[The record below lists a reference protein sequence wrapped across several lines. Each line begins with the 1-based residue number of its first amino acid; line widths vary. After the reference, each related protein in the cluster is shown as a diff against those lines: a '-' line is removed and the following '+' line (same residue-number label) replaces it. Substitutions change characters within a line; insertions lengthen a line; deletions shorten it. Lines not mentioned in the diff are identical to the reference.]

1 MLWYNS
7 GVIFQKG
14 IRMTSTADKT
24 KDKNRRTDKEA
35 EWSGDFKRWRE
46 EWDKKTR
53 AQEKRWDE
61 VWKKVT
67 DVADEFGNYG
77 RQDGK
82 RTEEEFRTA
91 LREEGKIG
99 NIRIDSVVRLEN
111 RYEYD
116 LVGVNGRAMVVGEVK
131 TRMGAGDVVKFAKER
146 LPHFVKDFPV
156 YKKHDIYGM
165 VCAQSFTPAACK
177 EAEKRRLFVLRLKGR
192 GFSVQNDKAQ
202 PVAQG

>member
-14 IRMTSTADKT
+14 IRMTSTAAKT
-24 KDKNRRTDKEA
+24 KAKTRRTDKEA

-131 TRMGAGDVVKFAKER
+131 TRHGSGGCCQVCQGAAAAFCQRFPR
-146 LPHFVKDFPV
+146 L
-156 YKKHDIYGM
+156 
-165 VCAQSFTPAACK
+165 
-177 EAEKRRLFVLRLKGR
+177 
-192 GFSVQNDKAQ
+192 
-202 PVAQG
+202 